1 MSERQQNTTNIGLLI
16 QGFPQEALR
25 GFADFDL
32 VCDHTNNRACSHHS
46 HNATFDWNFQKY
58 SVKILYAIIDWE
70 FQNNALWDTY

>member
-32 VCDHTNNRACSHHS
+32 VCDHTNIRTC
-46 HNATFDWNFQKY
+46 
-58 SVKILYAIIDWE
+58 
-70 FQNNALWDTY
+70 